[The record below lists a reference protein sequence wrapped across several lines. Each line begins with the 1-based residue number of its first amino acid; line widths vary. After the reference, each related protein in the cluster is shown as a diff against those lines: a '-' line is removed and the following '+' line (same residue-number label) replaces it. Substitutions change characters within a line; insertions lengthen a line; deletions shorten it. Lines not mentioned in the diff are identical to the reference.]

1 MKKKNFLALTLAL
14 LFLILTPASINAA
27 VSREWSWQNAGDEQ
41 GWSRNEQIDNWI
53 VTNGRYTLHIS
64 DMEDPNITSPT
75 ISIDTSVYKIL
86 EITYRNTT
94 GNTDAKLY
102 WRRDGE
108 GFSEARA
115 KSIRTQ
121 SDNRWHTLQVD
132 LEQMS
137 SWSGTVVQLRFDP
150 TMGGNGNF
158 ELDKFSLLDKKNR
171 YMLSN
176 GYYEIGGVDGL
187 IDMICFDPQGK
198 GNYSEDLVN
207 GNLFLSLDY
216 NGSQYSSTS
225 DQVAWSVI
233 GTVLQLQNIH
243 FYNSGLVGNWR
254 IELNGN
260 RMKNTFTI
268 TSGGD
273 NKKLT
278 NVGFVMDTPW
288 ENSGYEVE
296 ASPAGTLKVPFS
308 KMVSSADRYH
318 SAYAYKRTSSEDN
331 EAFGLEGD
339 WIDWQGANG
348 YNFNL
353 RFYPDTK
360 YLSPVCSTDNMRLHF
375 RKANTETITLNNNQ
389 AFTRTLDI
397 VLSSPGDVTPSHF
410 TRFEGGDPTV
420 TKALNDMLYEFG
432 YAREA
437 GCTNPDWWEWISLT
451 RAWQD
456 DNYRQ
461 VDVDHTLTVRQSDN
475 GYVWTWGN
483 LEGWPFPTDRDSNH
497 YLMTSANYINAVY
510 NYFMYS
516 GDLDYLDSTIS
527 KMRSSMSYLL
537 TKFDSASGLFIID
550 HPDHDGTSRS
560 VGSNYWDIIPYGY
573 KSAYDN
579 IYCYNALRRMA
590 EIEAMLGNSARAAE
604 LNGYADT
611 LKRSYNAAFWHNNHY
626 IQVIDANGA
635 AHDYGCVYLN
645 LEAINYGLAD
655 TDRAAAIMNYL
666 KTTATASGKADALS
680 AFAFAPRTT
689 MVNNPHNSQGG
700 WYVSIYNSD
709 GIYGT
714 SQLQNGGAN
723 FYTMYYELMSRLKT
737 SGADDAYAR
746 LTTLVNRFNME
757 HMQGGNPLYYG
768 EKNQH
773 GSEGNVGLW
782 GEFPESGLVPVVAK
796 DGFMGISADSGGLH
810 VAPNFPATGM
820 TSLTLDSVD
829 YWGMKLKITASNSSV
844 RIQALE
850 NNSPYTDWRINGAA
864 AVGRFDITVPISS
877 GGTVTLARGTSV
889 YSLADIS

>member
-1 MKKKNFLALTLAL
+1 MKKKNFMALTLAL

-176 GYYEIGGVDGL
+176 GYYKIGGVDGL

-420 TKALNDMLYEFG
+420 
-432 YAREA
+432 
-437 GCTNPDWWEWISLT
+437 
-451 RAWQD
+451 
-456 DNYRQ
+456 
-461 VDVDHTLTVRQSDN
+461 
-475 GYVWTWGN
+475 
-483 LEGWPFPTDRDSNH
+483 
-497 YLMTSANYINAVY
+497 
-510 NYFMYS
+510 
-516 GDLDYLDSTIS
+516 
-527 KMRSSMSYLL
+527 
-537 TKFDSASGLFIID
+537 
-550 HPDHDGTSRS
+550 
-560 VGSNYWDIIPYGY
+560 
-573 KSAYDN
+573 
-579 IYCYNALRRMA
+579 
-590 EIEAMLGNSARAAE
+590 
-604 LNGYADT
+604 
-611 LKRSYNAAFWHNNHY
+611 
-626 IQVIDANGA
+626 
-635 AHDYGCVYLN
+635 
-645 LEAINYGLAD
+645 
-655 TDRAAAIMNYL
+655 
-666 KTTATASGKADALS
+666 
-680 AFAFAPRTT
+680 
-689 MVNNPHNSQGG
+689 
-700 WYVSIYNSD
+700 
-709 GIYGT
+709 
-714 SQLQNGGAN
+714 
-723 FYTMYYELMSRLKT
+723 SRLHK
-737 SGADDAYAR
+737 SR
-746 LTTLVNRFNME
+746 LVGVDQFNACMAGRQLPASRCRPYVNRTPKR
-757 HMQGGNPLYYG
+757 QRLC
-768 EKNQH
+768 
-773 GSEGNVGLW
+773 
-782 GEFPESGLVPVVAK
+782 
-796 DGFMGISADSGGLH
+796 
-810 VAPNFPATGM
+810 
-820 TSLTLDSVD
+820 LDL
-829 YWGMKLKITASNSSV
+829 G
-844 RIQALE
+844 
-850 NNSPYTDWRINGAA
+850 
-864 AVGRFDITVPISS
+864 
-877 GGTVTLARGTSV
+877 
-889 YSLADIS
+889 